1 MKTAREIII
10 DALMETH
17 YDASENT
24 RATNIAN
31 RLAAEGFSIVETGR
45 DPLTDGE
52 LIGRANRIAT
62 SHERDGERRTAAVIR
77 ELMAENRALRSTR
90 EGKTEPAVDSGDIG
104 HG

>member
-17 YDASENT
+17 YDASDNT

-45 DPLTDGE
+45 DPVTIE
-52 LIGRANRIAT
+52 AIRAILDDDDADVY
-62 SHERDGERRTAAVIR
+62 EKLGDIRTA
-77 ELMAENRALRSTR
+77 LSRSTR
-90 EGKTEPAVDSGDIG
+90 EGKTG
-104 HG
+104 